1 MYIIVQKVIDMRENE
16 KVERWNKKVVREK
29 VKVEKE

>member
-1 MYIIVQKVIDMRENE
+1 MYITVQKVIDMRENE

-29 VKVEKE
+29 VKVEKD

>member
-1 MYIIVQKVIDMRENE
+1 MYIIVEKVMDLRENK